1 MWLVSS
7 VNAEIMTP
15 EIDFTAGFLIDAD
28 IKNQVIAIINDWF
41 DFILFIETDMH
52 RLIIDS
58 EVILIMSMPTNSFLF
73 ILSIVAAILASI
85 AIGFYLIT
93 RVSVIIQSRF
103 LKSDPDTAHI
113 YWIYKSPFFIRLTD
127 RMFIVSTILL
137 LQYSKLVDGVV
148 KKLNPSLKDKRILQ
162 ISCAFGDVSEKIAKH
177 CQQQGAK
184 EFVLTDIMQSEVDN
198 AERKL
203 KKFGNLCSFL
213 RQDAMK
219 MEFEDQSFD
228 YVVSFFLPHELPLDK
243 KNKLIAEANR
253 VLKPGG
259 KIIFGE
265 FHKPRSKILEF
276 LGRIYFYIFEPYA
289 TEMWDEFDFVQA
301 FAENTDNHYII
312 EKETF
317 LFSNFQ
323 VLAAK
328 LPLVSDQA

>member
-1 MWLVSS
+1 ML
-7 VNAEIMTP
+7 M
-15 EIDFTAGFLIDAD
+15 
-28 IKNQVIAIINDWF
+28 Q
-41 DFILFIETDMH
+41 
-52 RLIIDS
+52 
-58 EVILIMSMPTNSFLF
+58 TNSFLF

-85 AIGFYLIT
+85 ALGFYLIT
-93 RVSVIIQSRF
+93 RMSVIIQSRF

-113 YWIYKSPFFIRLTD
+113 YWIYKSPFFIRLAD
-127 RMFIVSTILL
+127 RMFIVSSILL
-137 LQYSKLVDGVV
+137 LQYTKLVDCVV

-162 ISCAFGDVSEKIAKH
+162 ISCAFGNVSEKIAKH
-177 CQQQGAK
+177 CQQQGA
-184 EFVLTDIMQSEVDN
+184 EELVLTDIMQSEVDN

-203 KKFGNLCSFL
+203 KKFGKLCTFL
-213 RQDAMK
+213 RQDAMN

-228 YVVSFFLPHELPLDK
+228 YVVSFFLPHELPLEK
-243 KNKLIAEANR
+243 KNRLIQEANR

-265 FHKPRSKILEF
+265 FHKPSSKILEF

-301 FAENTDNHYII
+301 FEEHTDNQYII

-328 LPLVSDQA
+328 LPLVSDQT